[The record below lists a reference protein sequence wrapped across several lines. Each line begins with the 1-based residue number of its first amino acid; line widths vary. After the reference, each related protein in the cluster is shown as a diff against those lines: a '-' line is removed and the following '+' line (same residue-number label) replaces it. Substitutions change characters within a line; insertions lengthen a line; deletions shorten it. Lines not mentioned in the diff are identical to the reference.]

1 MPIRSAGFKR
11 TRDSQDASY
20 IHFSGIFCFKNIM
33 LSRTICKVAC
43 KAVGDLR
50 NFLAEGSSKEAC
62 ERIRS
67 LTSFPI
73 VKVVENIFKNLPS
86 VKFYKYHLCPQ
97 LLVSNEMYF
106 RTTVRTSGQT
116 IKVWFGASTLL
127 PQTLFQGKYIICL
140 PNSYS
145 SLVITNQMCRGAC
158 EPKGGEI
165 VNKNIKPG

>member
-11 TRDSQDASY
+11 ARDSQDVSY

-73 VKVVENIFKNLPS
+73 VKVVENIFKKSAQCKILQISSLPS
-86 VKFYKYHLCPQ
+86 
-97 LLVSNEMYF
+97 
-106 RTTVRTSGQT
+106 TSSF
-116 IKVWFGASTLL
+116 K
-127 PQTLFQGKYIICL
+127 
-140 PNSYS
+140 
-145 SLVITNQMCRGAC
+145 
-158 EPKGGEI
+158 
-165 VNKNIKPG
+165 